1 MKIFCPNLFVDIF
14 EYSDGK
20 IEAMKIYK
28 TEMDAFL
35 FLWNENP
42 MRALFAFRGS
52 QSVFETAGVFE
63 LVYER
68 K

>member
-1 MKIFCPNLFVDIF
+1 
-14 EYSDGK
+14 
-20 IEAMKIYK
+20 
-28 TEMDAFL
+28 MDAFL
-35 FLWNENP
+35 FPWNEKP

-63 LVYER
+63 LVHEL